1 MADSASATG
10 TPTANPA
17 ASPPLAP
24 LKRAMPP
31 QRWLIAKLH
40 AGQSAT
46 LAAELAREARLPP
59 VLAELLV
66 ARGIN
71 TAAEAFAFLNPEPAH
86 LHDPF
91 LMLGMSAAVD
101 RLERAIAAREPILL
115 YGDYDVDGT
124 VAVVLLKT
132 AIEMLGGPAIG
143 SGPNLVRFHVPHR
156 LRDGYGMQ
164 SSVLEAAYAEGIRVV
179 VTVDT
184 GMRAF
189 AEAETAKRLGLDLII
204 TDHHLP
210 EAHDRLP
217 AALAILNPNQPGCA
231 YPEKNL
237 CGAAIALKLAQA
249 LLEKSCIER
258 PCLEKPDS
266 VRRDPAR
273 LREKTLPSFLKMA
286 AIATIADAVPLHG
299 ENRTIAA
306 LGLRELRRPVGAG
319 LRALFAASALDPASK
334 QLTGFDVAFRLA
346 PRINA
351 AGRMDVASD
360 VIELFTTRDSD
371 RATELAAKLER
382 LNRERRDVETAAL
395 TVIETRL
402 CSDSEIYDDRLLVIE
417 GDGWHRGVIGILASR
432 VVERTAK
439 PAIVISLEDSPDGKI
454 AHGSGR
460 SVDGFPLLAAIES
473 CADLFTRFGGHA
485 FAVGFA
491 LPAEKLPDLKR
502 RLRDYAN
509 IHLAARE
516 PERLLR
522 IHAELPLDRI
532 TPVLAGWLRKLEPL
546 GHGNPEPIF
555 IARSARLAAPPRIMK
570 ARHLCLELEQTASAP
585 DELATAPKSDP
596 STLAPSSAIPRRL
609 RASAAPAG
617 SIRAVGW
624 NLAERSF
631 ELRLAQ
637 GSLIDVAYRIRENDH
652 PDFGGLEIEIL
663 GLEPAAMQ
671 PVNRSVAANS

>member
-1 MADSASATG
+1 VADLASAAGPGIQAT
-10 TPTANPA
+10 TA
-17 ASPPLAP
+17 
-24 LKRAMPP
+24 KRLLPP
-31 QRWLIAKLH
+31 QRWV
-40 AGQSAT
+40 
-46 LAAELAREARLPP
+46 LADPHPEEAAPLAREARLPL

-66 ARGIN
+66 ARGI
-71 TAAEAFAFLNPEPAH
+71 ASSAEAFAFLNPEPAH

-91 LMLGMSAAVD
+91 LMLGMTAAVE

-132 AIEMLGGPAIG
+132 AIEMLGGE
-143 SGPNLVRFHVPHR
+143 VRFHVPHR
-156 LRDGYGMQ
+156 LREGYGMQ
-164 SSVLEAAYAEGIRVV
+164 SSVLEAAHAEGVRVV

-189 AEAETAKRLGLDLII
+189 DEAETARRLGLDLII
-204 TDHHLP
+204 TDHHLA
-210 EAHDRLP
+210 EADNAVP

-231 YPEKNL
+231 YPEKSL

-249 LLEKSCIER
+249 LLE
-258 PCLEKPDS
+258 
-266 VRRDPAR
+266 RRDPAR
-273 LREKTLPSFLKMA
+273 TREKILPSFLKMA

-306 LGLRELRRPVGAG
+306 LGLHELRRPVGAG
-319 LRALFAASALDPASK
+319 LRALFAAAALDPASK

-360 VIELFTTRDSD
+360 VVELFSTRDAK
-371 RATELAAKLER
+371 RAAELAAKLER
-382 LNRERRDVETAAL
+382 LNRERRDVEASAL
-395 TVIETRL
+395 TVIESRL
-402 CSDSEIYDDRLLVIE
+402 ASDAEIAADRLLVID

-439 PAIVISLEDSPDGKI
+439 PTIVVSVEDGV

-460 SVDGFPLLAAIES
+460 SVDGFALLAAIET
-473 CADLFTRFGGHA
+473 CGDLFTRFGGHA

-491 LPAEKLPDLKR
+491 LPAASLPELKR
-502 RLRDYAN
+502 RLRLYAAE
-509 IHLAARE
+509 HLPAHE

-555 IARSARLAAPPRIMK
+555 VARSARLVAPPRIMK
-570 ARHLCLELEQTASAP
+570 AQHLCLELAQDSGPSLAASPNAA
-585 DELATAPKSDP
+585 AT
-596 STLAPSSAIPRRL
+596 RL
-609 RASAAPAG
+609 PASAAPVS

-624 NLAERSF
+624 GLAERSMQ
-631 ELRLAQ
+631 LRLEQ
-637 GSLIDVAYRIRENDH
+637 GLLIDLAYRIRENDH
-652 PDFGGLEIEIL
+652 PDFGGLEIEIM
-663 GLEPAAMQ
+663 GMEPARA
-671 PVNRSVAANS
+671 